1 MCLLVLA
8 YRVTADCPLLLAAN
22 RDEFYD
28 RPAAPARFWPEAPR
42 LLAGRDL
49 LAGGTWL
56 GVTRH
61 GRFAA
66 VTNYREAR
74 TVAPPRRSRGD
85 LVRDYLLGEGSAADF
100 VQSLPA
106 QASDY
111 AGFNL
116 LCGDH
121 ESLWWYSNRD
131 GPPQRLAPGIYGL
144 SNDLLDT
151 PWPKVQASKAMLAGL
166 CADGAPPTSAL
177 MDLLQ
182 DRQTH
187 PATADPAIGLD
198 AALAQALSAIFID
211 TPRYG
216 TRCSTVLRMNADGR
230 AEFVEC
236 RHAPERGESHFR
248 FSLHESRTTHA

>member
-66 VTNYREAR
+66 VTNYREAP
-74 TVAPPRRSRGD
+74 TVTPPLRSRGD
-85 LVRDYLLGEGSAADF
+85 LARNYLLGETSSGEY

-106 QASDY
+106 HAADY

-116 LCGDH
+116 LCGDRR
-121 ESLWWYSNRD
+121 SLWWFSNRG
-131 GPPQRLAPGIYGL
+131 GPPRRLTPGIYGL

-151 PWPKVQASKAMLAGL
+151 PWPKVQVSKAALAGL

-177 MDLLQ
+177 MELLQ

-187 PATADPAIGLD
+187 PATADPVIGLD

-248 FSLHESRTTHA
+248 FSLQASRT

>member
-8 YRVTADCPLLLAAN
+8 YRVLADYPLLLAAN

-28 RPAAPARFWPEAPR
+28 RPAAAARFWPEAPW

-49 LAGGTWL
+49 LAGGSWL
-56 GVTRH
+56 GVSRD

-74 TVAPPRRSRGD
+74 TATPPPRSRGD
-85 LVRDYLLGEGSAADF
+85 LARDYLLGQVGSADY
-100 VQSLPA
+100 VQSLPTHA
-106 QASDY
+106 ADY

-116 LCGDH
+116 LCGDRQD
-121 ESLWWYSNRD
+121 LWWYSNRG

-151 PWPKVQASKAMLAGL
+151 PWPKVQASKAALAGL
-166 CADGAPPTSAL
+166 CADGAASTGVL

-182 DRQTH
+182 DRRTH
-187 PATADPAIGLD
+187 PANTDPALGLD
-198 AALAQALSAIFID
+198 AALARALSAIFIE

-216 TRCSTVLRMNADGR
+216 TRCSTVLRMGADGR
-230 AEFVEC
+230 AEFVER
-236 RHAPERGESHFR
+236 RHAPERGESQFR
-248 FSLHESRTTHA
+248 FSLHKGSPE